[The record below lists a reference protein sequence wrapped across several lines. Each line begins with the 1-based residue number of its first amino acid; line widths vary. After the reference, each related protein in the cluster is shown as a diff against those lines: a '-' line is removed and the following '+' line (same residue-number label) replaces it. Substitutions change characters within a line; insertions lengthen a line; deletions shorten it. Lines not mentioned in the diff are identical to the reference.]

1 MEQCYS
7 DINIEKR
14 NIMKEAT
21 PRLLGILRF
30 DGRVSWDNMNR
41 ENIPVGSTSINRDTL
56 THIRHM
62 SEIINHIGTIT
73 RFEEEIASR
82 SDQRRL
88 DIQVDK
94 EYQAAIARVN
104 NERAKELAKATK
116 ITAKIKAKTDFAALP
131 LEEQARIKKQRADN
145 NAEKRSIKKAK
156 ANDENARAESIIR
169 LHNQEN
175 IPLNVMI
182 P

>member
-1 MEQCYS
+1 M
-7 DINIEKR
+7 
-14 NIMKEAT
+14 
-21 PRLLGILRF
+21 
-30 DGRVSWDNMNR
+30 
-41 ENIPVGSTSINRDTL
+41 L
-56 THIRHM
+56 THIRHV

-131 LEEQARIKKQRADN
+131 LEESRNREQIIMLKKD
-145 NAEKRSIKKAK
+145 
-156 ANDENARAESIIR
+156 
-169 LHNQEN
+169 
-175 IPLNVMI
+175 P
-182 P
+182 

>member
-131 LEEQARIKKQRADN
+131 LEESRNREQIIMLKKY
-145 NAEKRSIKKAK
+145 
-156 ANDENARAESIIR
+156 
-169 LHNQEN
+169 
-175 IPLNVMI
+175 P
-182 P
+182 